1 MVLRFLNVYFLHIC
15 LLIDIQ
21 TSKAQETFSI
31 VAIDTLTGEI
41 GAAGASCLDLF
52 GLPYETDLIADVL
65 PGLGAINTQSYY
77 IAANQSNAR
86 TRLLA
91 GDTAQQILDW
101 LFNNDVEDNPSVR
114 QYGVV
119 STKNGRIQSAAFTG
133 ENCFDY
139 KGHRIGT
146 NYAIQGNILMG
157 SEVLDKMEAE
167 FIQTKGSL
175 ACKLMASLQG
185 ANFSGADSRCS
196 PNGTSSLFAFLKVS
210 KPNDEYT
217 KPSIKIGV
225 TTRANSKIE
234 PIDSLQNIFNTLNIN
249 CSPNSTSR
257 PVKKIRHFEI
267 YPNPFEGR
275 FNLNLDQVDLRLL
288 DMSIKNILGNQILFD
303 CVMSPKVINCQMEN
317 ALPGIYFLTLSY
329 GNFVNT
335 YKIIK
340 K

>member
-1 MVLRFLNVYFLHIC
+1 
-15 LLIDIQ
+15 
-21 TSKAQETFSI
+21 
-31 VAIDTLTGEI
+31 
-41 GAAGASCLDLF
+41 
-52 GLPYETDLIADVL
+52 
-65 PGLGAINTQSYY
+65 
-77 IAANQSNAR
+77 
-86 TRLLA
+86 
-91 GDTAQQILDW
+91 
-101 LFNNDVEDNPSVR
+101 
-114 QYGVV
+114 
-119 STKNGRIQSAAFTG
+119 
-133 ENCFDY
+133 
-139 KGHRIGT
+139 
-146 NYAIQGNILMG
+146 
-157 SEVLDKMEAE
+157 
-167 FIQTKGSL
+167 
-175 ACKLMASLQG
+175 MASLQG

-225 TTRANSKIE
+225 KTRANSKIE

>member
-1 MVLRFLNVYFLHIC
+1 MIHKFLYIFSLHFC
-15 LLIDIQ
+15 LLINIQ
-21 TSKAQETFSI
+21 NSEAQETFSI

-41 GAAGASCLDLF
+41 GSAGASCLDLF
-52 GLPYETDLIADVL
+52 GLPYETDLIADVV
-65 PGLGAINTQSYY
+65 PGRGAINTQSYY
-77 IAANQSNAR
+77 IAANQTNAR

-91 GDTAQQILDW
+91 GDNAQQVLDW

-119 STKNGRIQSAAFTG
+119 SIKNGRIQAAAFTG

-139 KGHRIGT
+139 KGHRIGS
-146 NYAIQGNILMG
+146 NYSIQGNILLG
-157 SEVLDKMEAE
+157 PEVLDKMEDE
-167 FIQTKGSL
+167 FIQTKGNL

-225 TTRANSKIE
+225 KTRANSKIE
-234 PIDSLQNIFNTLNIN
+234 PIDSLQIIFNTLNLN
-249 CSPNSTSR
+249 CSPNSTSS
-257 PVKKIRHFEI
+257 PVKSLSDFHI
-267 YPNPFEGR
+267 YPNPFKER
-275 FNLNLDQVDLRLL
+275 FVINFNQSELKNLDISLR
-288 DMSIKNILGNQILFD
+288 NIIGNQILFD
-303 CVMSPKVINCQMEN
+303 CVVSPNIVNCQTQN
-317 ALPGIYFLTLSY
+317 VLPGIYFLTLSD

-335 YKIIK
+335 YKLIK
-340 K
+340 N